1 MNEPLLVIGI
11 AILFLG
17 VFPGLFLNFSI
28 TLWCS
33 VIGGGLI
40 FAHSK
45 TPQAKAQ
52 LAQDEVEKQ
61 ASIERGNELNRRFQQ
76 FSNNPSDTESL
87 EYVLNVLSSQDK
99 KSLKNWMRP
108 IIIPLLKVRPLD
120 SAIRDTVFSYA
131 KIAITIKAVGQNDLS
146 SKEIYDAAL
155 EVLSQHPDQISLKQ
169 YALEVGRWHH
179 SIQRLDRK
187 VTIYDEQ
194 AINNDIAV
202 RSK

>member
-1 MNEPLLVIGI
+1 MNEPLLIIGI

-17 VFPGLFLNFSI
+17 VFPGLFLKFSI

-33 VIGGGLI
+33 VIGGGFI
-40 FAHSK
+40 FAHSM

-52 LAQDEVEKQ
+52 SVQAEVEKQ
-61 ASIERGNELNRRFQQ
+61 ASIERGDVLKGRFQK
-76 FSNNPSDTESL
+76 FSNNPSDIESL
-87 EYVLNVLSSQDK
+87 EYVLNTLSSQNK
-99 KSLKNWMRP
+99 SSLKSWMRP
-108 IIIPLLKVRPLD
+108 IIIPLLKVKPLD
-120 SAIRDTVFSYA
+120 SAIRDTIFSYA
-131 KIAITIKAVGQNDLS
+131 KIAITSKAIGQNDLS
-146 SKEIYDAAL
+146 SKEVYEAAL
-155 EVLSQHPDQISLKQ
+155 EVLSQHPDQIPLKQ

-179 SIQRLDRK
+179 SIQRPDRK

>member
-76 FSNNPSDTESL
+76 FINNPSDTESL
-87 EYVLNVLSSQDK
+87 EYVLNTLASQNK
-99 KSLKNWMRP
+99 SSLKILMRP

-120 SAIRDTVFSYA
+120 SVVRDTAFSYA
-131 KIAITIKAVGQNDLS
+131 KIAITTRSIGENGLS
-146 SKEIYDAAL
+146 SKEVYGAAL
-155 EVLSQHPDQISLKQ
+155 EVLSQHPDQIPLKQ
-169 YALEVGRWHH
+169 YALEVGRWHYG
-179 SIQRLDRK
+179 IQRPDRK